1 MYTETWYS
9 PQGVP
14 VTAKIRSEVDER
26 QLAELYAA
34 ETSPD
39 SARFNALHQGAS
51 SATRYAWN
59 YGYRNPRVPGRIEE
73 CEAVA

>member
-1 MYTETWYS
+1 MFVETWFS

-14 VTAKIRSEVDER
+14 VTPKIRNQVDER

-39 SARFNALHQGAS
+39 TARFNALFEGAD
-51 SATRYAWN
+51 SATRYAWH
-59 YGYRNPRVPGRIEE
+59 YGYRNPRVPGRVEE
-73 CEAVA
+73 CEALA